1 MEFINEDSYKNIVKY
16 TKITNKINNNL
27 IEINNLE
34 KKKKSNESIIQI
46 QEKIFCNTID
56 SKFNLI
62 KKYKF
67 TIIKNIIN
75 YHKNQSIIKFL
86 NNLILKNNKILH
98 NHNNNNINNI
108 QFFNENI
115 INKINIEINKIEL
128 INNFYINKNYEKL
141 DNFLNYHIKKL
152 SKENIIN
159 ISNNNIYTFH
169 KYLSNIIINKKDIK
183 NISINFILYL
193 FNFNNSID
201 FNNID
206 KYYYNIY
213 KILLFIYNISIY
225 KIKLKIIHNE
235 LKYYFKQNNFIH
247 KIVSNNDKLLKD
259 IKKSYKKNDLIINKS
274 NQIIIKYKY
283 IEKYIKNQFIK
294 HYKIQEVFN
303 KNIVDIELNILL
315 LKEIII
321 INNNEKDLLEN
332 IINQDNIKYSVCSN
346 INDNCSI
353 CLNKLDNC
361 IQTKCSHYFH
371 YNCIISYIYNILE
384 HNYKIDLICPICR
397 QYI

>member
-1 MEFINEDSYKNIVKY
+1 M
-16 TKITNKINNNL
+16 L
-27 IEINNLE
+27 RAL
-34 KKKKSNESIIQI
+34 
-46 QEKIFCNTID
+46 
-56 SKFNLI
+56 
-62 KKYKF
+62 
-67 TIIKNIIN
+67 
-75 YHKNQSIIKFL
+75 
-86 NNLILKNNKILH
+86 
-98 NHNNNNINNI
+98 
-108 QFFNENI
+108 
-115 INKINIEINKIEL
+115 
-128 INNFYINKNYEKL
+128 
-141 DNFLNYHIKKL
+141 
-152 SKENIIN
+152 
-159 ISNNNIYTFH
+159 YTFH

-303 KNIVDIELNILL
+303 KNIVDQMKKLSLSIKPPSLIDYLIKQLNCFFPDDDIITIHTINVIIGETINRLELCF
-315 LKEIII
+315 KT
-321 INNNEKDLLEN
+321 INLP
-332 IINQDNIKYSVCSN
+332 C
-346 INDNCSI
+346 
-353 CLNKLDNC
+353 
-361 IQTKCSHYFH
+361 
-371 YNCIISYIYNILE
+371 
-384 HNYKIDLICPICR
+384 
-397 QYI
+397 